1 MAKHHELTSPNAIH
15 PAAFVGTTDPSLD
28 PNNFVTANKLWIDT
42 TAGIYTWKIRNV
54 TNTAWITVTGGGTSS
69 VAQVAPPGFQGDEG
83 DEGTP
88 GPPGATSSSSGSGL
102 PPATAQGQ
110 VLYSTNGTTF
120 TAQLPLTDPATGW
133 MVDGVT
139 GLLLVA

>member
-1 MAKHHELTSPNAIH
+1 MAKHHELTAPNAIH
-15 PAAFVGTTDPSLD
+15 PAAFVGIIDPSLD

-42 TAGIYTWKIRNV
+42 TAGIYTWKVRNV
-54 TNTAWITVTGGGTSS
+54 TNTAWITINGGGTSVS
-69 VAQVAPPGFQGDEG
+69 VTGPPGFQGEEG
-83 DEGTP
+83 EPGEM
-88 GPPGATSSSSGSGL
+88 GPPGPSSAASSGL

-133 MVDGVT
+133 LVDGVT